1 MQEPFLQDDPIAH
14 SPQVTSPIW
23 KNGSY
28 DESPSHFSSPRQD
41 KVHPP
46 GTNAELER
54 RRDRLLEVTAAVA
67 QILLTAEN
75 LDHSIQQALQL
86 LGETLES
93 DRVNVIENFVP
104 TLDCQF
110 PHWRVLYEWNSPKT
124 PSQFSDLNASQGSY
138 EEIPEIFERLRQ
150 GQTVTYRIE
159 DSPEPFRSKQ
169 IAIGVK
175 VTYLVPIQVEGQWW
189 GIVGLDDCWQVKHR
203 NPTELTVLGILANC
217 VASAIQRQRS
227 QQALLQAEQ
236 ERAAELARSNEA
248 LQQTIDTLGSL
259 DNFDDF
265 IPTVLTIVARTFNA
279 NNCAYYEHNLDETV
293 YLRYWFS
300 NGKILN
306 PLELK
311 LLDSEQHRVL
321 RQLADGFT
329 VPLEHLHGTT
339 VRDRTRSVIID
350 HTCAKASPAF
360 HTFAVSQGWGLE
372 LNQPLLVDGKADGA
386 LVIYRELN
394 QPFSDS
400 EIMLVEG
407 LAKQLALAMQ
417 ASRLSAQ
424 ARDRAV
430 ETAIAR
436 EREKAAQ
443 QQAAELSRANTL
455 LRNSLSR
462 LSTEPNLN
470 DVLGQLLL
478 EVTRYAGASVGH
490 VFSYDATHATL
501 TMKLRVRDEQ
511 VFWTPAD
518 DEPAI
523 FRSPIPVAT
532 TPVFTHLCEHPQ
544 LATLNIHEFS
554 GRLWTGVPEWFQAK
568 GIRGTSSCVL
578 LVGDRP
584 FGFLAMAFPH
594 PVALRLVDEEL
605 ILALAQQI
613 ALVMQL
619 TTLAEA
625 AKETALLEERNRFA
639 RDIHDTIAQALT
651 GIILQLEATKSII
664 ATQPEVAHEHLFR
677 ARALARDGLAEARR
691 SVWALRPEALE
702 SNDLPTVLHHLA
714 QRMTT
719 GTQLNAVVEVTGTPF
734 PLSPTLE
741 MNLLRIGQEALTNVL
756 RHAEATVIRLTLHF
770 TSQAVQL
777 EVVDD
782 GQGFDSQKPTVDRG
796 FGLIGMQERSQRL
809 GGRFSLVSQPGS
821 GTTVLVTVP
830 TSGGQVP

>member
-1 MQEPFLQDDPIAH
+1 MQEPFLQDDSIAQLPH
-14 SPQVTSPIW
+14 SPLTPENDRCNDLQFGFAQPGLDKT
-23 KNGSY
+23 NLL
-28 DESPSHFSSPRQD
+28 SHNSQTEIR
-41 KVHPP
+41 H
-46 GTNAELER
+46 
-54 RRDRLLEVTAAVA
+54 DRLLETTATVA
-67 QILLTAEN
+67 HILLTAAN
-75 LDHSIQQALQL
+75 LDSSIQQSLQL

-93 DRVNVIENFVP
+93 DRVNVIENFAP
-104 TLDCQF
+104 DSNTLF
-110 PHWRVLYEWNSPKT
+110 PHWRVLYEWDSPGT
-124 PSQFSDLNASQGSY
+124 PCQFSDSTAAQGSY
-138 EEIPEIFERLRQ
+138 EEIPEIFERLQQ
-150 GQTVTYRIE
+150 GQTVAYLIE
-159 DSPEPFRSKQ
+159 DSPEPFRSSQ
-169 IAIGVK
+169 LAVGVK
-175 VTYLVPIQVEGQWW
+175 ATYLVPIQVEGQWW
-189 GIVGLDDCWQVKHR
+189 GAIGLDDCQKVRHR
-203 NPTELTVLGILANC
+203 NPAELSVLGVLANC
-217 VASAIQRQRS
+217 VGSAIQRQRT
-227 QQALLQAEQ
+227 QQALLQAELV
-236 ERAAELARSNEA
+236 RVTELARSNEA

-265 IPTVLTIVARTFNA
+265 IPAVLAIVARTFNA
-279 NNCAYYEHNLDETV
+279 ADCAYYEHKWDQTV
-293 YLRYWFS
+293 YLRYWYS
-300 NGKILN
+300 SGKILN
-306 PLELK
+306 PMELQ
-311 LLDSEQHRVL
+311 LLDPEHHQVL
-321 RQLADGFT
+321 HQLATGFT

-339 VRDRTRSVIID
+339 VRDRTHAVIID
-350 HTCAKASPAF
+350 HTCAKSVPDFHAF
-360 HTFAVSQGWGLE
+360 AISQGWGLE

-386 LVIYRELN
+386 LVIYRGIN
-394 QPFSDS
+394 QPFSDV
-400 EIMLVEG
+400 EIMLAEG

-478 EVTRYAGASVGH
+478 EVTRYAGASVAH
-490 VFSYDATHATL
+490 VFSYDATQDALTL
-501 TMKLRVRDEQ
+501 KLRVRDEQ
-511 VFWTPAD
+511 VFWTAAD

-523 FRSPIPVAT
+523 FRSPISVTT
-532 TPVFTHLCEHPQ
+532 TPVFTHLCQHPQ
-544 LATLNIHEFS
+544 LATLNISEFS
-554 GRLWTGVPEWFQAK
+554 GRLWAGVSEWFQAK
-568 GIRGTSSCVL
+568 RLRGTSSCVL

-584 FGFLAMAFPH
+584 FGFLAMAFSH

-651 GIILQLEATKSII
+651 GIILQLEATKGIV
-664 ATQPEVAHEHLFR
+664 ATQPEVAHEHLSR

-702 SNDLPTVLHHLA
+702 SQDLPTVLHYFA

-719 GTQLNAVVEVTGTPF
+719 GTRLKATVEVTGTPF
-734 PLSPTLE
+734 PLSPMIE

-756 RHAEATVIRLTLHF
+756 RHAQATAVYLTLHF
-770 TSQAVQL
+770 GSEAVQL
-777 EVVDD
+777 DVVDD
-782 GQGFDSQKPTVDRG
+782 GQGFDPEQITVDQG

-809 GGRFSLVSQPGS
+809 GGRFSVSSQPGS
-821 GTTVLVTVP
+821 GTTISVTVP
-830 TSGGQVP
+830 TSGGQAT